1 VLGDVIDKS
10 RAKVERVLPKWL
22 NKPEFVSVDLSDHQM
37 PVDSM
42 PGRWR
47 LIFASDVG
55 CGTFLLSNAILIE
68 KLLSFQIAITCVHT
82 A

>member
-1 VLGDVIDKS
+1 MLGDVIDKS

-37 PVDSM
+37 PVDTM
-42 PGRWR
+42 PGKLR

-55 CGTFLLSNAILIE
+55 SGFFAE
-68 KLLSFQIAITCVHT
+68 
-82 A
+82 

>member
-42 PGRWR
+42 PGRLR

-55 CGTFLLSNAILIE
+55 LAFLLSNLISID
-68 KLLSFQIAITCVHT
+68 KL
-82 A
+82 